1 MLSWSDGSD
10 SSEHTRQYMSSDSDD
25 DTIKVPA
32 STEDSDFE
40 GPETDMYVL
49 CHGHGKA
56 AERRVAFEGIHT
68 GRRFLCCAEKEGK
81 NCGLAS
87 YEKLVEDVN
96 ALMDGQEQR
105 AVIERKDAETTKLQE
120 KYDTLKNIA
129 AAQGTVI
136 RNMKLKLAEEK
147 KNLQIH
153 IDELK
158 KTVEE
163 SNVKLE
169 GIKAIING

>member
-1 MLSWSDGSD
+1 MHSFTVHDL
-10 SSEHTRQYMSSDSDD
+10 TQ
-25 DTIKVPA
+25 
-32 STEDSDFE
+32 
-40 GPETDMYVL
+40 
-49 CHGHGKA
+49 
-56 AERRVAFEGIHT
+56 
-68 GRRFLCCAEKEGK
+68 EKK
-81 NCGLAS
+81 KLQAS

-96 ALMDGQEQR
+96 ALMDAQEQR

-129 AAQGTVI
+129 AAQGNVI
-136 RNMKLKLAEEK
+136 RNTKLKLAEEK

>member
-1 MLSWSDGSD
+1 
-10 SSEHTRQYMSSDSDD
+10 
-25 DTIKVPA
+25 
-32 STEDSDFE
+32 
-40 GPETDMYVL
+40 MYEQSKMDRNEECLMHSFTVHDL
-49 CHGHGKA
+49 
-56 AERRVAFEGIHT
+56 T
-68 GRRFLCCAEKEGK
+68 QEKK
-81 NCGLAS
+81 KLQAS

-96 ALMDGQEQR
+96 ALMDAQEQR

-136 RNMKLKLAEEK
+136 RNMKLKLAKEK

-158 KTVEE
+158 KTVGEQCEAGEDQGHHKWISSAREE
-163 SNVKLE
+163 WAISF
-169 GIKAIING
+169 GIC